1 MEIGPAV
8 VQELGPPLA
17 LLLSGSRWF
26 TFESAK
32 LYRQAFQQAYEELAA
47 KSQSATIE
55 MLAFWVKIRRLFTNP
70 GSKLFDQLVPEFQRR
85 WAEVLRIPDARRVEY
100 TTADLQSRVAA
111 AFDAPQA
118 GWRQARHHS
127 PDVMISAAS
136 VEDIRRGNY
145 QLVLGEVHMASNTL
159 RPSWAMAQHPY
170 PEEMFDAIDHD
181 FPEEQVFLVP
191 PKSFRRYSGRARF
204 TLTSARN
211 YLIEVKEDSL
221 SWHPPSKTLP
231 ITAFVVE
238 PGPEGLTAR
247 TKDDR
252 LRFDLIEFFGEA
264 LSNESVEYMDP
275 IGHSP
280 HVPRI
285 TVDRLVIQR
294 ESWSFPAS
302 DLQFALAKDESE
314 RFLGAKRWQM
324 EHHIPRLAFVRAPV
338 ELKPFYVDFDS
349 PIYVEIL
356 AKMARRT
363 LTEKSAR
370 REQPIGVVEML
381 PTSDQIWLPDSQG
394 RKFTCELR
402 MVALDNRGIWGI
414 G

>member
-1 MEIGPAV
+1 AV
-8 VQELGPPLA
+8 RLKPDRGDSIDLSPEEKAILGKCKGRRTARQIALEMFCAATHGSLYEEDVFRILESFAAQKIITWTLEVPVVLHPERALRDLLERVEDEPLRTPSLA
-17 LLLSGSRWF
+17 SLNQLEQARDRV
-26 TFESAK
+26 A
-32 LYRQAFQQAYEELAA
+32 QAFQQAYEELAA

-302 DLQFALAKDESE
+302 DLQ
-314 RFLGAKRWQM
+314 
-324 EHHIPRLAFVRAPV
+324 
-338 ELKPFYVDFDS
+338 
-349 PIYVEIL
+349 
-356 AKMARRT
+356 
-363 LTEKSAR
+363 
-370 REQPIGVVEML
+370 
-381 PTSDQIWLPDSQG
+381 
-394 RKFTCELR
+394 
-402 MVALDNRGIWGI
+402 
-414 G
+414 